1 MTSNASL
8 LQRRTSAVPRGVG
21 TAMPIFA
28 ARALNAELWDVEG
41 RRYIDFAAGI
51 AVLNVG
57 HCHPR
62 VLAAA
67 HAQLDQYTHTAFQVA
82 AYEPYIA
89 LAERLNELAPIQGP
103 AKTILFSTGAEAV
116 ENAVKIAR
124 KATGRSAVVAFSGG
138 FHGRS
143 FMAMA
148 LTGKTAPYKRGFGP
162 MPGEVFHVPFPVAHQ
177 GIDVAHSLK
186 ALQQVFKAD
195 VAADEVAAIIIEP
208 VQGEGGFHIAPP
220 ALLQALREIAHE
232 HGIVLIAD
240 EVQSGFARTG
250 RLFGIEHS
258 GIQPDLITVAKSL
271 AGGFPLSG
279 VIGRAEL
286 MDAAGLPVQTLEAG
300 GLDHGIWTPLRYIYP
315 DADVPVLPLSFSPH
329 DSPAALMALGR
340 ALAPLADEGVL
351 IIGSGSLTHN
361 LRLIYGPG
369 GQPDVAAPETAET
382 GAFRHWVAERTAARD
397 WAALRDYR
405 RQAPHA
411 AFMHPTDEHWL
422 PFYVAAGAGGEAAT
436 PRRLHASVTYGVL
449 AMDLYAFGAGA
460 DTLAEETRDAV
471 AA

>member
-28 ARALNAELWDVEG
+28 AHALNAELWDVEG

-220 ALLQALREIAHE
+220 ALLQALREIADE

-286 MDAAGLPVQTLEAG
+286 MDAVDPGGLGGTYAGSPVACAAALAVLEVIDQERLVERAGVLGERVAATLEKWTARSDLRPLG
-300 GLDHGIWTPLRYIYP
+300 HVRALGSMIAFDLLEARGADEVDALAAQAVLKRAHALGLILLGCGAYGEAIRILFPLTIG
-315 DADVPVLPLSFSPH
+315 DAELDEG
-329 DSPAALMALGR
+329 MALLEQ
-340 ALAPLADEGVL
+340 ALAID
-351 IIGSGSLTHN
+351 
-361 LRLIYGPG
+361 
-369 GQPDVAAPETAET
+369 
-382 GAFRHWVAERTAARD
+382 
-397 WAALRDYR
+397 
-405 RQAPHA
+405 
-411 AFMHPTDEHWL
+411 
-422 PFYVAAGAGGEAAT
+422 
-436 PRRLHASVTYGVL
+436 
-449 AMDLYAFGAGA
+449 
-460 DTLAEETRDAV
+460 
-471 AA
+471 